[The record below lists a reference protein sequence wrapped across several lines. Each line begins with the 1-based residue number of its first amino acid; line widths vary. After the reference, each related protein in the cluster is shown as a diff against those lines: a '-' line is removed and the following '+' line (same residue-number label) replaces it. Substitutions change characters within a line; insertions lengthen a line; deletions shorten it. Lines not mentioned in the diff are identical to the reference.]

1 MLESGVGRATNVH
14 LATMPNFKL
23 PGDISASNRYY
34 AEDIA
39 EPTFSLNID
48 DSTLT
53 VPTGPGIGVEV
64 RLDRVEKYRR
74 RYEAFTA

>member
-1 MLESGVGRATNVH
+1 ESGVVGATKVH
-14 LATMPNFKL
+14 LATLPNFKL
-23 PGDISASNRYY
+23 PGDLSASNRYY

-39 EPTFSLNID
+39 EPIFSLNVE
-48 DSTLT
+48 DSTLN

-74 RYEAFTA
+74 RYEAFTS